1 MGSSPATDSV
11 APVVLEV
18 RNLTVH
24 HGQLCAVDDVSFSV
38 RRGEVLTMI
47 GANGAGKSTLMR
59 TIAGL
64 HAPSGGSILFEGED
78 VSKVAPHRRFARG
91 ISLVP
96 EGRRL
101 FPSLTLEENLL
112 VGATKGAKGSFTL
125 EAIYEI
131 FPWMTQ
137 RRRAHVWQFSGGEQQ
152 AVAIGRALIANPKLI
167 LLDEVSLGL
176 APIVIERI
184 YEVIPRIVTQGVTVL
199 IVEQDVTQ
207 GLKVADR
214 VHCLLEGRTSL
225 VGTPGELNDDQIERA
240 YFGASLEESHSGDTP

>member
-1 MGSSPATDSV
+1 MGHARENDAV

-18 RNLTVH
+18 KDLTVH

-38 RRGEVLTMI
+38 RQGEVLTII

-64 HAPSGGSILFEGED
+64 HAQSSGSILFQDED
-78 VSKVAPHRRFARG
+78 VSKIAPHRRFARG

-112 VGATKGAKGSFTL
+112 VGATKGAKGVFTL
-125 EAIYEI
+125 EAIYDT
-131 FPWMTQ
+131 FAWMRD

-184 YEVIPRIVTQGVTVL
+184 YEVIPRIVAQGVTVL
-199 IVEQDVTQ
+199 IVEQDVSQ

-225 VGTPGELNDDQIERA
+225 VGAPGELSDEQIERA
-240 YFGASLEESHSGDTP
+240 YFGASLHDTSSHGDA